1 MVATTEQDLVRAAG
15 GVVYRMAELG
25 AEVAVVHRPR
35 YDDWTLPKGKL
46 RPGEREEEAA
56 LREVEEETGYRC
68 RLERPLGVAR
78 YRDSRG
84 RGKVVRYWVMRAL
97 DGGFQPS
104 REIDEMRW
112 LPVEDA
118 ATLLSNG
125 RDRELLSQA
134 RLGA

>member
-1 MVATTEQDLVRAAG
+1 
-15 GVVYRMAELG
+15 MAELG
-25 AEVAVVHRPR
+25 PEVAVVHRPA

-46 RPGEREEEAA
+46 RRGEREEEAA

-84 RGKVVRYWVMRAL
+84 RDKVVRYWVMRAL